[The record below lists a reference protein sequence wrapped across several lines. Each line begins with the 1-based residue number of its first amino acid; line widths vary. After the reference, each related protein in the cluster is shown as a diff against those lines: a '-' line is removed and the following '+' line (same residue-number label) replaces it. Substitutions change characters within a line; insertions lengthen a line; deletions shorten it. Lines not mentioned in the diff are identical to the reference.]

1 MKKLIISGLLFVF
14 LGIAIYANDQ
24 FGLLSL
30 AGLNGKGLAAKE
42 VKGDLAYIEASSD
55 AVVDHTAWHQ
65 LLQKHVAPSGFVDYK
80 SFLADKKK
88 LEAYLVML
96 STKIPTDKWSV
107 QEQLAYYIN
116 AYNAYTVNLILDNY
130 PVKSIKDI
138 NKPWNIDIVIIGDK
152 ELSLGA
158 LEHSIL
164 RKMNEPRIHFAI
176 NCASGS
182 CPKLLNEA
190 FTADHLDDQLNKVTK
205 GFINSTNNIIGTDKV
220 ELSKIFKWYK
230 GDFMDGDLITY
241 INQYADIKIG
251 PNAKISYKEYDWNL
265 NGSW

>member
-1 MKKLIISGLLFVF
+1 MKIFAISTGFILL
-14 LGIAIYANDQ
+14 LLASTYANDRYGLVAMAG
-24 FGLLSL
+24 FG
-30 AGLNGKGLAAKE
+30 GEGFPTKE
-42 VKGDLAYIEASSD
+42 VNGSLKLSPNNSSIKI
-55 AVVDHTAWHQ
+55 DHSEWTS
-65 LLQKHVAPSGFVDYK
+65 LLKKYVAPSGFVDYK
-80 SFLADKKK
+80 GFLTNKKK
-88 LEAYLVML
+88 LEAYLAML
-96 STKIPTDKWSV
+96 SKQIPSDKWSI

-116 AYNAYTVNLILDNY
+116 SYNAHTVNLILENY

-138 NKPWNIDIVIIGDK
+138 NKPWNIDIVNIGDK
-152 ELSLGA
+152 EISLGD

-190 FTADHLDDQLNKVTK
+190 FTADRLDDQLNTVTK
-205 GFINSTNNIIGTDKV
+205 EFINSKNNTIGKERL

-230 GDFMDGDLITY
+230 GDFMDGDLVTY
-241 INQYADIKIG
+241 INQYTNVTIDSK
-251 PNAKISYKEYDWNL
+251 AKINYKEYDWNL